1 MFRAYALDLDQ
12 IGSLIANK
20 HVEYN
25 YDNADE
31 KKINSS
37 LENIL
42 KADVNL
48 LNGDELIESFFPSK
62 CCHVFLC
69 HSGLDEDRVKLF
81 AQWLKENFDII
92 SFIDSDLWGG
102 VEQLKQEIED
112 CKKKTNDCFSYGIS
126 EHAHVML
133 CHALT
138 KMIDYAECFIFLKS
152 SNSSTSQ
159 QSSKKTGTFS
169 PWIFY
174 ELTSVEMIRENHSH
188 RKSLPV
194 ELCEKELQDEREEDN
209 SDACA
214 HSVDKEENGDA
225 NALRENK
232 DGKNALFEVEGG
244 ENNDEMNALFECVDR
259 NGVKICY
266 PIPSN
271 MSHLKIDVL
280 KKWVEFIH
288 NPSSMGKNISSWDT
302 QAQNAFCKSVS
313 DGSKYKWEIALNW
326 LYRNN

>member
-1 MFRAYALDLDQ
+1 MFRAYAVDLDE
-12 IGSLIANK
+12 IGSLIADER
-20 HVEYN
+20 VEYN

-31 KKINSS
+31 EKINSS
-37 LENIL
+37 LGNIL

-48 LNGDELIESFFPSK
+48 LNGDELIECFFPSK

-69 HSGLDEDRVKLF
+69 HSGLDKDRVKLF
-81 AQWLKENFDII
+81 ARWLKVNFDIV
-92 SFIDSDLWGG
+92 SFIDSDLWDG
-102 VEQLKQEIED
+102 VEQLKQEIEAG
-112 CKKKTNDCFSYGIS
+112 KKKTNDYFSYEIS

-159 QSSKKTGTFS
+159 QSLKKPGTFS

-174 ELTSVEMIRENHSH
+174 ELSSVEMIREKHSH

-244 ENNDEMNALFECVDR
+244 KNYDKMNALFECINQ

-266 PIPSN
+266 PIPPN

-280 KKWVEFIH
+280 ERWIKYIRNLNSE
-288 NPSSMGKNISSWDT
+288 GTNISRLDD
-302 QAQNAFCKSVS
+302 QAQIDFCNTVG